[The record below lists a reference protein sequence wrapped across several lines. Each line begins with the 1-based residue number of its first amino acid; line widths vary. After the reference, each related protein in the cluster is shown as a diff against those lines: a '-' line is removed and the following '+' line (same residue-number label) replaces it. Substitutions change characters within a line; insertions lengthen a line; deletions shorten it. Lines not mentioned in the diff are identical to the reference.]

1 MKTKLQKE
9 IETSIINTLKKH
21 DANHE
26 EGITE
31 MLNAV
36 VGILYITGKLLGRN
50 GREFT
55 KDMIKQLYN
64 QL

>member
-9 IETSIINTLKKH
+9 IETSIINTLEKH
-21 DANHE
+21 NATPED
-26 EGITE
+26 GMTE
-31 MLNAV
+31 MLRAV
-36 VGILYITGKLLGRN
+36 VAILHTTGKLLGCN